1 MSQAHFERRFPSPT
15 ARLFAALAVLSLAAC
30 QPSADPSASASGST
44 SGTPAAAPQ
53 AAREY
58 LVKGLVNGVAA
69 DGREIRIHHEP
80 VPEFVGIDGQAEPM
94 DAMIMPF
101 PVSDKALVAG
111 LAPGDRVSFTFRVD
125 WEGQRPLDVIRI
137 EKLPPETR
145 LSFEKGLP

>member
-1 MSQAHFERRFPSPT
+1 MSQAHFEHPFLLPT
-15 ARLFAALAVLSLAAC
+15 ARLFAALAVLWLAAC
-30 QPSADPSASASGST
+30 QPSADPPAGTSAA
-44 SGTPAAAPQ
+44 PAAAAQ

-58 LVKGLVNGVAA
+58 LVKGLVNSVAA
-69 DGREIRIHHEP
+69 DGREIQIHHEP
-80 VPEFVGIDGQAEPM
+80 VPEFVGIDGQPEPM
-94 DAMIMPF
+94 DVMTMPF